1 MDSYGPIQLDTMKTF
16 DGISGK
22 YREKA
27 LVQQK
32 AALKLLDLLKIGSS
46 ANIIDIACGPGNIT
60 NMLRELTFGKVIG
73 IDISEKMIKQ
83 ARSLYPGIEFRVIA
97 IEELDYN
104 NEFDIAFCNS
114 ALQWFSDPDR
124 AMTGIFN
131 SLKPEG
137 KIGLACP
144 ATNDWAPC
152 FESIIS
158 KVSEDREIKPVFS
171 HWKNPWFHLPGKNDY
186 RLFFE
191 KQGFVTLYIT
201 IDHERTEYL
210 EDEAFGI
217 YLSGAANGY
226 TAKEYYDIEIDEGYV
241 AAFNDRVREEIRRR
255 SKNARI
261 IVDFNRLYYI
271 GKKEKT

>member
-1 MDSYGPIQLDTMKTF
+1 MKTF

-22 YREKA
+22 YTEKA

-32 AALKLLDLLKIGSS
+32 AALKLLDLLNIRSS
-46 ANIIDIACGPGNIT
+46 DNIIDIACGPGHIT
-60 NMLRELTFGKVIG
+60 NMLGELTYGKVIG
-73 IDISEKMIKQ
+73 IDISDKMIKQ
-83 ARSLYPGIEFRVIA
+83 ARSLYSGIEFRAIA
-97 IEELDYN
+97 IEDLDIN
-104 NEFDIAFCNS
+104 IEFDIAFCNS
-114 ALQWFSDPDR
+114 AIQWFRDPNK
-124 AMTGIFN
+124 AMTRIFD

-152 FESIIS
+152 FQNIIS
-158 KVSEDREIKPVFS
+158 KVSEKREIKLVFS
-171 HWKNPWFHLPGKNDY
+171 QWKNPWFFLPTQNDY
-186 RLFFE
+186 KLFFE
-191 KQGFVTLYIT
+191 KQGFVTMYIA
-201 IDHERTEYL
+201 IDHERTEYS

-241 AAFNDRVREEIRRR
+241 TAFNEKVREEIKKR
-255 SKNARI
+255 SQNGRI

-271 GKKEKT
+271 GKKEKP

>member
-1 MDSYGPIQLDTMKTF
+1 MKTF

-22 YREKA
+22 YREKS

-32 AALKLLDLLKIGSS
+32 AALKLLDLLKIGGSD
-46 ANIIDIACGPGNIT
+46 NVIDIACGPGHIT
-60 NMLRELTFGKVIG
+60 NMLHELTSGKVIG
-73 IDISEKMIKQ
+73 IDISESMIKQ
-83 ARSLYPGIEFRVIA
+83 ARSLYPVIEFRVIA
-97 IEELDYN
+97 IEDLDYN

-114 ALQWFSDPDR
+114 ALQWFSNPDV
-124 AMTGIFN
+124 AMTTIFN

-158 KVSEDREIKPVFS
+158 KVSDEREIKPVFS
-171 HWKNPWFHLPGKNDY
+171 HWKDPWFHLPGKNDY

-191 KQGFVTLYIT
+191 KQGFVTMYIA
-201 IDHERTEYL
+201 IDHERTEYS

-226 TAKEYYDIEIDEGYV
+226 TAKEFYDIQIDERYV
-241 AAFNDRVREEIRRR
+241 TTFNSKVREEIKRR
-255 SKNARI
+255 SKNGRI
-261 IVDFNRLYYI
+261 VVDFNRLYYI
-271 GKKEKT
+271 GKKE